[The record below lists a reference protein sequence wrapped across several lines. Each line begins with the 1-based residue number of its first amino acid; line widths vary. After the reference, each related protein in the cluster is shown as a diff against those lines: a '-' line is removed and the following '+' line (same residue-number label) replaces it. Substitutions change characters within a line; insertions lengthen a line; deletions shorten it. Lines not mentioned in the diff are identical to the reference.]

1 MCTKARSYLKKRI
14 KKTAVTKKVPRFFLL
29 YSCSKDSFLS
39 HILLLF
45 GKADPGQAL
54 RKYKETL
61 PEWVGQERVTV
72 YEKARKWEENLYN
85 GDDSSLWSAEAD
97 TLCGDF

>member
-1 MCTKARSYLKKRI
+1 MKSTRSTRTPWDMWKMLQRIFWDLCTKARSYLKKRI

-72 YEKARKWEENLYN
+72 DEKARKW
-85 GDDSSLWSAEAD
+85 
-97 TLCGDF
+97 